1 MNVQCV
7 ATKFPTIS
15 DRAYVGRLL
24 RPLCADCAKNHGH
37 LRSQSFIIG
46 KMLLADRGFAVTKL
60 AGRSGFEDVQRGEKH
75 GNLRKA

>member
-1 MNVQCV
+1 MLSV
-7 ATKFPTIS
+7 ASQSPCSVFENLYAFSPTAEKS
-15 DRAYVGRLL
+15 AYE
-24 RPLCADCAKNHGH
+24 CC
-37 LRSQSFIIG
+37 SQSFIIG